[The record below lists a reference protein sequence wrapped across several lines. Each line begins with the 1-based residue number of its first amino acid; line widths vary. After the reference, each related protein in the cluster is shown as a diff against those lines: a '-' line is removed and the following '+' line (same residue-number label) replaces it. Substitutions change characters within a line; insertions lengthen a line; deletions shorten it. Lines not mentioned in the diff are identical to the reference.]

1 MPKIIRTFTNLI
13 LIILLLFSVIKIYTE
28 NSFSLSEKLANTI
41 LSNIETVFEVDAN
54 IESTNIQWRGFTP
67 VIYIQNISLRDSE
80 KNITLFIPSS
90 EIELNTLKTLKNQK
104 IIFNQI
110 TLNKTKI
117 DLKYSKK
124 NIIINNKVIN
134 KSTADLEN
142 NFLPKV
148 ILNDSSV
155 NFTNIE
161 TMQSALFDI
170 KNLKLTYSQKDI
182 NISSIFYHS
191 SSSNPI
197 TLRYRGDYDNYSL
210 KSKLYLS
217 ANSVSI
223 PYSLLPAYF
232 PKIESDDVTMR
243 VWLTL
248 LNDKIT
254 RATGNISTDRL
265 NIQLNNSKVNLRS
278 INSDV
283 LYINDSDSETLSLM
297 RTNYIINNKETK
309 NNKLIINKDDKEN
322 IKLFIEK
329 GG

>member
-1 MPKIIRTFTNLI
+1 MPKIIRAFTNFI

-28 NSFSLSEKLANTI
+28 RSFSLSEKLANTI

-54 IESTNIQWRGFTP
+54 IESTNIKWRGFTP

-80 KNITLFIPSS
+80 KNMALFIPSS

-104 IIFNQI
+104 IIFNQV

-117 DLKYSKK
+117 DLKHSKK

-142 NFLPKV
+142 NFLPVV

-161 TMQSALFDI
+161 TMQSALFEI

-197 TLRYRGDYDNYSL
+197 TLRYRGDYDNNSL

-232 PKIESDDVTMR
+232 PKIESDNVTMR

-265 NIQLNNSKVNLRS
+265 NIQLNNSKVNLSS

-309 NNKLIINKDDKEN
+309 NNKLIINKDDKDN
-322 IKLFIEK
+322 IKLFI
-329 GG
+329 

>member
-1 MPKIIRTFTNLI
+1 MPKIIRAFTNLI

-28 NSFSLSEKLANTI
+28 RSFSLSDKLANTI

-54 IESTNIQWRGFTP
+54 IESTNIEWRGFTP
-67 VIYIQNISLRDSE
+67 IIYIQNVSLRDSE

-104 IIFNQI
+104 IIFKQV

-117 DLKYSKK
+117 DLKDSKK

-142 NFLPKV
+142 NFLPVV

-197 TLRYRGDYDNYSL
+197 TLRYRGDYDNNSL

-217 ANSVSI
+217 ANSVSL

-232 PKIESDDVTMR
+232 PKIESDNVAMR

-265 NIQLNNSKVNLRS
+265 NIQLNNSK
-278 INSDV
+278 
-283 LYINDSDSETLSLM
+283 
-297 RTNYIINNKETK
+297 
-309 NNKLIINKDDKEN
+309 
-322 IKLFIEK
+322 
-329 GG
+329 